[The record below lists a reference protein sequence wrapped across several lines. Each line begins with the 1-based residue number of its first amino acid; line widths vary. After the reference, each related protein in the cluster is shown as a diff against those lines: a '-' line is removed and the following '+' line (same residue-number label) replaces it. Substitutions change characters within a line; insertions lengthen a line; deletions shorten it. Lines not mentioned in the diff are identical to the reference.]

1 MKIIPHLNFLLAFL
15 QKLHFFPI
23 SIVFIFKYKY
33 QIMKNIVLS
42 ESELI
47 SMIKSITNKL
57 NEDDMMSDVSSDPER
72 RVLDPREREVK
83 NVFGKYRQHIPSDVL
98 RYLRK
103 NPQNLFKQLYKI
115 YGEDAY
121 KYLDNARQD

>member
-1 MKIIPHLNFLLAFL
+1 M
-15 QKLHFFPI
+15 
-23 SIVFIFKYKY
+23 FKYKY

-57 NEDDMMSDVSSDPER
+57 NEDDMMSDFSSDPER

>member
-15 QKLHFFPI
+15 QKLHFFFI
-23 SIVFIFKYKY
+23 SIVFMFKYKY

-57 NEDDMMSDVSSDPER
+57 NEDDMMSDFSSDPER

-121 KYLDNARQD
+121 RYLDNARQD